1 MERSRTSPILA
12 IIFIPFA
19 QSLVAMVGIAFIRN
33 TIDAELL
40 YSGAAMF
47 IGLAAWQYRRHR
59 RTVAR

>member
-1 MERSRTSPILA
+1 LA
-12 IIFIPFA
+12 IIFVPFA
-19 QSLVAMVGIAFIRN
+19 QSLVAMVGIALIRN